1 MARRG
6 LKGVRLVISDAHEG
20 LKAAIRQVLSAT
32 WQRCRVHF
40 LRSLLCYVPKSQQSV
55 VSAAVR
61 QVFVQ
66 PDRKSAG
73 EVWRRVADQLRDRF
87 PKVAALLD
95 DAEHD
100 VLAYMDF
107 PEAHR
112 TKLHSTNP
120 IERLNKEVKR
130 RTDVVGIFPNE
141 GSVRR
146 LVGAVLLEQNDDWQ
160 LQHRY
165 LTLETMAGVATVDDP
180 ALAILPPA
188 KAA

>member
-1 MARRG
+1 MSFRCAVLHRE
-6 LKGVRLVISDAHEG
+6 VRSPPGPMVDCVRI
-20 LKAAIRQVLSAT
+20 
-32 WQRCRVHF
+32 VHF
-40 LRSLLCYVPKSQQSV
+40 MRSLLAHVPKSQQSV

-66 PDRKSAG
+66 PDRETAG
-73 EVWRRVADQLRDRF
+73 QAWRHVADQLRPRF

-100 VLAYMDF
+100 VLAYMSF
-107 PEAHR
+107 PRQHR

-130 RTDVVGIFPNE
+130 RADVVGIFPNE
-141 GSVRR
+141 ASIMR
-146 LVGAVLLEQNDDWQ
+146 LIGAVLFEQNDEWQ
-160 LQHRY
+160 TSSRY
-165 LTLETMAGVATVDDP
+165 MMVEAFAQIDKEEIDP
-180 ALAILPPA
+180 ILSITT